1 MPYQKIL
8 VPTDGS
14 EFTKPAIDKAVEL
27 AKITGAKIT
36 ALYVVDHTLFTNQ
49 NMNNS
54 VSTVYDMMKAE
65 GSLATEY
72 VRTFGA
78 ENGVE
83 VEEMIRDGS
92 PASAIVEA
100 SSGYDMIVMGTLG
113 RTGFAKFMM
122 GSVAERVIRYAKCPV
137 LVVRSLEAD
146 NK

>member
-14 EFTKPAIDKAVEL
+14 EFTKPAIEKAVEL

-72 VRTFGA
+72 VRTRR
-78 ENGVE
+78 N
-83 VEEMIRDGS
+83 
-92 PASAIVEA
+92 
-100 SSGYDMIVMGTLG
+100 
-113 RTGFAKFMM
+113 
-122 GSVAERVIRYAKCPV
+122 
-137 LVVRSLEAD
+137 
-146 NK
+146 